1 MAKTK
6 TFLKLRSFLTLHCL
20 NQEILAEWLGLAV
33 SGINMRLNQE
43 KLTHYEQKIILSHLQ
58 DYDSKVDC
66 TIFFD

>member
-1 MAKTK
+1 MVKSK

-20 NQEILAEWLGLAV
+20 NQETLATWLGLGA
-33 SGINMRLNQE
+33 SAINMRLNQE
-43 KLTHYEQKIILSHLQ
+43 KLTHYEQKIILSHLR